1 MVRGSAYIWKN
12 ARKNIPDLPEP
23 LPGMSE
29 PAFAALCFESVCTVS
44 PNPQLLDFIDLI
56 FYSPA
61 TNQAPMIY
69 FGNFVLGFVMNV
81 KNLSKSIWHFELLGS
96 L

>member
-44 PNPQLLDFIDLI
+44 QNPQLLDFIDLI

-61 TNQAPMIY
+61 TSQAPMMY
-69 FGNFVLGFVMNV
+69 FGDFVLGFAMNV
-81 KNLSKSIWHFELLGS
+81 KNLSKSLWHFESLGN

>member
-29 PAFAALCFESVCTVS
+29 PAFVALCFESVCTVS
-44 PNPQLLDFIDLI
+44 LNTQLLNSINLI
-56 FYSPA
+56 FYSSA
-61 TNQAPMIY
+61 TSQAPMMY
-69 FGNFVLGFVMNV
+69 FGDFVLDFAMNV
-81 KNLSKSIWHFELLGS
+81 KNLSKLLWHFESLGN